1 MKDCTLN
8 TLKGSAGG
16 PGSGHSGVQAEAG
29 AAGCPGLAFTLGF
42 LFIRAGSAAGVR
54 PAQNQHRPAV
64 PRARPAV
71 MVLRTLVMVPAASDL
86 QQAPEQTAR
95 SQVLHFPFGRQQ
107 LAGGAVLPPGLRRAV
122 RTSVVRTAKPASG
135 PPAKLPRWCSPRAWG
150 YPFALRGG
158 PQTSLSS
165 FSAGDGAA
173 TVGATSTCG
182 ACARFQAT
190 RQRAPQNLAS
200 FRVARASAPHCWH
213 LNSNQYQRCRIAPML
228 ALLTLNP

>member
-1 MKDCTLN
+1 MKSRPILEPVLGLGRRRRIVCTKSRN
-8 TLKGSAGG
+8 SV
-16 PGSGHSGVQAEAG
+16 HSLW
-29 AAGCPGLAFTLGF
+29 PRL
-42 LFIRAGSAAGVR
+42 
-54 PAQNQHRPAV
+54 RPAV
-64 PRARPAV
+64 
-71 MVLRTLVMVPAASDL
+71 RTA
-86 QQAPEQTAR
+86 
-95 SQVLHFPFGRQQ
+95 
-107 LAGGAVLPPGLRRAV
+107 
-122 RTSVVRTAKPASG
+122 VVRTAKPASG

-200 FRVARASAPHCWH
+200 FRVAWASAPHCWH

>member
-1 MKDCTLN
+1 MRRPLKAQPRRGSWVFPYRTGAESATPVSSSRISLAARRRRATAECRQARLFRALQPNNLSQTLPS
-8 TLKGSAGG
+8 TVPSCPAARRSSPPS
-16 PGSGHSGVQAEAG
+16 PGA
-29 AAGCPGLAFTLGF
+29 
-42 LFIRAGSAAGVR
+42 
-54 PAQNQHRPAV
+54 
-64 PRARPAV
+64 PRAR
-71 MVLRTLVMVPAASDL
+71 
-86 QQAPEQTAR
+86 
-95 SQVLHFPFGRQQ
+95 
-107 LAGGAVLPPGLRRAV
+107 GATDYMRVFVNVYL
-122 RTSVVRTAKPASG
+122 
-135 PPAKLPRWCSPRAWG
+135 WCSPRAWG